1 MLDKN
6 ANPLPCFVII
16 AISVISIPFFD
27 FSPDWVIVGLSA
39 AIILWQGYF
48 TLRYFVMKIVAGNL
62 LTRIPNHRKFSR
74 VLIGVVLAILSALIH
89 IMEPSKSFSV
99 IKTYSIEVLLVVLA
113 IFSLIEVFR
122 YTEIRENGIL
132 NETGVFYHWKDIES
146 LDWMGANDKLSVK
159 LRNSF
164 MRNNSQIAVSSSYRK
179 EITDSFAQYKR
190 NNYVGRSE

>member
-1 MLDKN
+1 MSDKN
-6 ANPLPCFVII
+6 ASPLPCFTII
-16 AISVISIPFFD
+16 AISAIGIPLFD
-27 FSPDWVIVGLSA
+27 SSPDWVIVVLSA
-39 AIILWQGYF
+39 AIILWQGYV

-74 VLIGVVLAILSALIH
+74 VIIGAVLGTISAVIH
-89 IMEPSKSFSV
+89 IAEPSKSFSV
-99 IKTYSIEVLLVVLA
+99 IKTFSIEILFMVLA